1 MFEAPR
7 QIRSAVVATGNL
19 PVGFAPLSQIDFSKI
34 AGALWRGRA
43 TILYTT
49 IAALA
54 LAVLYV
60 VLSPYEYTATT
71 QILIDPSDL
80 RAVGT
85 DTTQASQLSDAA
97 LMQVESQVSVL
108 TSDSVLRRVVVAEGL
123 EHDPEFARGPSLLS
137 SLTGK
142 SAIPGGNALAAL
154 NELKRRVVAK
164 RAERTFVVDVQVT
177 SRDAMKAVHLA
188 NAIAQ
193 AYLDEQTQERADAAR
208 QVSQSLSARL
218 QNLKDRVRQSEQK
231 VEAYRAGNNLVG
243 VNGQLVTDQQLTEM
257 NNQLGTARA
266 HTAEAKARLDQV
278 EQVQRTKD
286 ETGAFPEALQSAT
299 ITSLRSQYAEIMR
312 REAEQTA
319 TLGPMHP
326 AVIDIQAQAERLRRM
341 IDDEVDRAAIAAR
354 TEYASAKASEQT
366 LADNFEAIKRT
377 AIGNSEAMVGLR
389 ELERDAQA
397 GRDIYQAFLVRAR
410 ETGEQAQV
418 DTKNIRVLSRAD
430 LPQKRSS
437 PPPSLLIAMGAMML
451 GAAAGCGIVLVRPP
465 AASGLGQLDLG
476 ESLRKAL
483 AVIGFWPAS
492 TLIEVPVL
500 AVLPATD
507 LSFGLR
513 AVEDPG
519 SPFARELRKVY
530 DEVRANHTASGNP
543 SILVVAC
550 DDDDAD
556 GAATVTLALAALAA
570 GTQRVLVIDADLERR
585 TFAAIDAEPGK
596 AGLVDVAIGRRL
608 LSDVI
613 TLDRE
618 TNINLVPF
626 VSPESRRDRRI
637 YDGDI
642 RKAFE
647 QTKRYDMVLVAV
659 MNAGGDPST
668 GFFADLV
675 DHIVLVER
683 ADAHDARALR
693 QFVAQLGLDGRKV
706 RGAVL
711 TGAEAV

>member
-1 MFEAPR
+1 
-7 QIRSAVVATGNL
+7 
-19 PVGFAPLSQIDFSKI
+19 
-34 AGALWRGRA
+34 
-43 TILYTT
+43 
-49 IAALA
+49 
-54 LAVLYV
+54 
-60 VLSPYEYTATT
+60 
-71 QILIDPSDL
+71 
-80 RAVGT
+80 
-85 DTTQASQLSDAA
+85 
-97 LMQVESQVSVL
+97 
-108 TSDSVLRRVVVAEGL
+108 
-123 EHDPEFARGPSLLS
+123 
-137 SLTGK
+137 
-142 SAIPGGNALAAL
+142 
-154 NELKRRVVAK
+154 
-164 RAERTFVVDVQVT
+164 
-177 SRDAMKAVHLA
+177 MKAVHLA

-257 NNQLGTARA
+257 NNQLGAARA

-299 ITSLRSQYAEIMR
+299 ITSLRGQYAEIMR

-354 TEYASAKASEQT
+354 TEYASAKASEQM
-366 LADNFEAIKRT
+366 LADSFEAIKHT
-377 AIGNSEAMVGLR
+377 AMGNNEAMVGLR

-397 GRDIYQAFLVRAR
+397 SRDIYQAFLVRAR
-410 ETGEQAQV
+410 ETGEQEQV

-451 GAAAGCGIVLVRPP
+451 GAAAGCGIVLVRPS

-476 ESLRKAL
+476 MSLRKAL
-483 AVIGFWPAS
+483 AIIGFWPAS
-492 TLIEVPVL
+492 AITEVPVL
-500 AVLPATD
+500 AVLPAAD

-513 AVEDPG
+513 AIEDPG

-530 DEVRANHTASGNP
+530 DEVRASHTAPGNP
-543 SILVVAC
+543 SILVMAC

-570 GTQRVLVIDADLERR
+570 ATQCVLVIDADLERR
-585 TFAAIDAEPGK
+585 TLAAIDAEPGK

-683 ADAHDARALR
+683 ADAHDARTLR
-693 QFVAQLGLDGRKV
+693 QIVAKLGIDGRKV

-711 TGAEAV
+711 TGAEAT

>member
-19 PVGFAPLSQIDFSKI
+19 PVGLAPLSQIDFSKI

-54 LAVLYV
+54 LAVLFV

-71 QILIDPSDL
+71 QILIDPTDL
-80 RAVGT
+80 RAVGNN
-85 DTTQASQLSDAA
+85 TTEASQMSDAA

-123 EHDPEFARGPSLLS
+123 DHDPEFARGPSLLS

-142 SAIPGGNALAAL
+142 SAIPGGNTLAAL

-177 SRDAMKAVHLA
+177 SRDAIKAVHLA

-218 QNLKDRVRQSEQK
+218 QDLKDRVRQSEQK
-231 VEAYRAGNNLVG
+231 VEAYRARNNLVG

-257 NNQLGTARA
+257 NNQLGAARA
-266 HTAEAKARLDQV
+266 HTADAKARLDQV

-341 IDDEVDRAAIAAR
+341 IADEVDRSAIAAR

-366 LADNFEAIKRT
+366 LADNFEATKHT
-377 AIGNSEAMVGLR
+377 AMGNNEAMVGLR

-397 GRDIYQAFLVRAR
+397 SRDIYQAFLVRAR
-410 ETGEQAQV
+410 ETGEQEQV
-418 DTKNIRVLSRAD
+418 DTKNIHVLSRAD

-476 ESLRKAL
+476 EGLRKAL
-483 AVIGFWPAS
+483 AIFGFWPAFA
-492 TLIEVPVL
+492 EVPVL
-500 AVLPATD
+500 AVLPAAD
-507 LSFGLR
+507 LSFGLH

-550 DDDDAD
+550 DDDGAD
-556 GAATVTLALAALAA
+556 GAATVTLTLAALAA

-585 TFAAIDAEPGK
+585 TLAAIDAEPGK

-659 MNAGGDPST
+659 MNAAGDPST

-683 ADAHDARALR
+683 AEAHDARALR
-693 QFVAQLGLDGRKV
+693 QIVARLGLDGRKV

-711 TGAEAV
+711 TGAETA